1 MRVEH
6 FSEHLEKSLDRVVA
20 NLPAKPVEVLPEQN
34 SERERVMEALLKI
47 AKEEEAIPE
56 KKEEAQE
63 KPLET
68 PTYFSEE
75 EISPDVQKRV
85 ETLINVAMERGIPIA
100 LKLSKK
106 QDVFIQD
113 ALHDALIDKL
123 LPELR
128 KRGHL

>member
-20 NLPAKPVEVLPEQN
+20 NLPDKSVEVLPEQS
-34 SERERVMEALLKI
+34 SEKERIKEALLKI
-47 AKEEEAIPE
+47 AKEEEIVPE
-56 KKEEAQE
+56 IKKEET
-63 KPLET
+63 KPEV

-75 EISPDVQKRV
+75 EISPDIQKRV
-85 ETLINVAMERGIPIA
+85 ESLVNVAMEEGIPAA

-106 QDVFIQD
+106 QDIFIQD

-123 LPELR
+123 LPELK

>member
-20 NLPAKPVEVLPEQN
+20 NLPAKLVEAVPEQN
-34 SERERVMEALLKI
+34 LEKERVKEALLKI
-47 AKEEEAIPE
+47 AKEEEAVPE
-56 KKEEAQE
+56 VSKEEA
-63 KPLET
+63 KLEV

-75 EISPDVQKRV
+75 DVSPDIQKKV
-85 ETLINVAMERGIPIA
+85 EALVNLAMEEGIPAA
-100 LKLSKK
+100 LKLAKK
-106 QDVFIQD
+106 QDIFIQD

-123 LPELR
+123 LPELK